1 MNALF
6 DTHAHYDHPLFAG
19 KGPQLLRELLE
30 RRAAGGAVIPAI
42 SFDSN
47 GNRELFPPED
57 FPTVFF
63 APGLHPNF
71 AMNEPLWDLDKR
83 EKFSHI
89 LEEPRSVAVKTG
101 LDFSRTKLTEGQ
113 KEHELHFFRFMIDL
127 AEEHGLPLVLHVR
140 DAFPEAAAVLREKP
154 LSTEAAV
161 HCFTGGGK
169 EARELMEAGVTRF
182 GVGGML
188 TRDGM
193 DDLRDCV
200 QELPLSALLLET
212 DAPFVKPKGYDGKV
226 NTSETLPVVAEL
238 IAALKDLPTET
249 VTAAL
254 QKNAVDFFR
263 LSGRLTAAGEGRF

>member
-6 DTHAHYDHPLFAG
+6 DTHAHYDHPLFEG
-19 KGPQLLRELLE
+19 KGPQLLRELLT
-30 RRAAGGAVIPAI
+30 RQAVGGAVIPAI
-42 SFDSN
+42 AFDSN

-63 APGLHPNF
+63 APGLHPKY
-71 AMNEPLWDLDKR
+71 AVNEPLWDRDRR
-83 EKFSHI
+83 EAFSRI

-101 LDFSRTKLTEGQ
+101 LDHSRTKLTEGQ
-113 KEHELHFFRFMIDL
+113 KEHELHFFRFMRDL

-161 HCFTGGGK
+161 HCFTGGPR
-169 EARELMEAGVTRF
+169 EARELTEAGVTRF
-182 GVGGML
+182 GIGGML

-193 DDLRDCV
+193 DALRDCV
-200 QELPLSALLLET
+200 RELPLQALLLET
-212 DAPFVKPKGYDGKV
+212 DAPFVRPKGFEGKV

-238 IAALKDLPTET
+238 IAALKGLPAET

-254 QKNAVDFFR
+254 QKNAEEFFR
-263 LSGRLTAAGEGRF
+263 LSGRLTAAGEGPF